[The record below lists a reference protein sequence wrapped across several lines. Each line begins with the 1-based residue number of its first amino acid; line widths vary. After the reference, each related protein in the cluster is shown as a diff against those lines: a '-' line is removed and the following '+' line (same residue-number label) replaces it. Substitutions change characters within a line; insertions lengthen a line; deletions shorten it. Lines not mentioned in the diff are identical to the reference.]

1 MKKDLEILEIDDANE
16 DGTPRTT
23 SAGKRY
29 TKFKTSDGWMSC
41 FDELVCANVKA
52 LIHKVASLEVVEKG
66 KYKNIT
72 KCYGEAKF
80 GVGLNEP
87 VEVEDHTIKKEVKP
101 FEKDPVGLAV
111 DVFCAIYEKN
121 ANSDKEICMKT
132 CIELVKQAQEAF

>member
-16 DGTPRTT
+16 DGTERTT
-23 SAGKRY
+23 SVGKRY
-29 TKFKTSDGWMSC
+29 TKFKTPDGWMSC
-41 FDELVCANVKA
+41 FDVLACDKIKELV
-52 LIHKVASLEVVEKG
+52 HKVASLEVVEKG

-72 KCYGEAKF
+72 KCYGESESDK
-80 GVGLNEP
+80 
-87 VEVEDHTIKKEVKP
+87 VEHEDHTISGVVKP